1 MTDLNMEFKD
11 MDGKMVVVVRGDIDA
26 YHSAE
31 FKKVIKEK
39 MVSYSGS
46 TLVLDLSNVSYIDS
60 AGLGSL
66 VALLK
71 NARTSGKNFV
81 LSSLKPNVKRIFEMT
96 RLDKVF
102 KIVDTPEEA

>member
-1 MTDLNMEFKD
+1 MTDFNMEFKD
-11 MDGKMVVVVRGDIDA
+11 MNGKLVVIIEGDIDA

-31 FKKVIKEK
+31 FKKTIKEK
-39 MVSYSGS
+39 IATCSGA
-46 TLVLDLSNVSYIDS
+46 TMVLDFSSVSYIDS

-66 VALLK
+66 VAILK
-71 NARTSGKNFV
+71 EARNSGKNVV
-81 LSSLKPNVKRIFEMT
+81 LSSLKPGVKRIFEMT

>member
-11 MDGKMVVVVRGDIDA
+11 MGGKLVVVVTGDIDA
-26 YHSAE
+26 YHSAD
-31 FKKVIKEK
+31 FKKAVKEK
-39 MVSYSGS
+39 IASYSGS
-46 TLVLDLSNVSYIDS
+46 TIVLDLSNVSYIDS

-66 VALLK
+66 VAILK
-71 NARTSGKNFV
+71 DARNVGKSFV